1 MQDGYENDRFFL
13 FTSIYTMTLG
23 DRSDFQSLSTSIPWF
38 LWIIYLFTSVYL
50 TIIMLNLLI
59 SIIGDSYDKIMGIE
73 ERARNYEK
81 LMLVLYNEKKKIDK
95 KLKLEKNNKYLFA
108 LGPSNCF
115 ENGKYAQKNDE
126 GINRIREKVENIEY
140 LLKNKSQNKSK
151 IKKYDNKE
159 YLEKSIISLNQLYLK
174 YDQSFTEKKKFDKK
188 LKLEKNNK
196 YLLKLAPSYCFEN
209 GEYAQKNDEGI
220 NRIRNK
226 VENIEYLLLE
236 NKNER
241 KSKYKYKKYI
251 NKEYLE
257 KNIISFNQL
266 YLKNEQSFTH
276 LIQSLTESNLK
287 NDQSFTEL
295 NKKIEGLYKKID
307 NLRK

>member
-81 LMLVLYNEKKKIDK
+81 LMLLFNNQKNKYDK

-108 LGPSNCF
+108 IGPSNSF
-115 ENGKYAQKNDE
+115 ENGEYNQKNYE

-140 LLKNKSQNKSK
+140 LLKNKIQSKSK
-151 IKKYDNKE
+151 FKKY
-159 YLEKSIISLNQLYLK
+159 
-174 YDQSFTEKKKFDKK
+174 
-188 LKLEKNNK
+188 
-196 YLLKLAPSYCFEN
+196 
-209 GEYAQKNDEGI
+209 
-220 NRIRNK
+220 
-226 VENIEYLLLE
+226 
-236 NKNER
+236 
-241 KSKYKYKKYI
+241 
-251 NKEYLE
+251 
-257 KNIISFNQL
+257 
-266 YLKNEQSFTH
+266 
-276 LIQSLTESNLK
+276 
-287 NDQSFTEL
+287 DQSFTEL

-307 NLRK
+307 DLSIK